1 MKDCKHNSKPYFKKL
16 IGPLTERAKE
26 LGYTLSVHGS
36 LKRDID
42 LIACPWTL
50 DAEHPFILARELRL
64 AAEKITGYAKPLMRE
79 RNDWFELGQPGSK
92 PHGRLCW
99 SFYLDQRRTPNGP
112 YVDLSVM
119 PRG

>member
-1 MKDCKHNSKPYFKKL
+1 MKPCKHNSKPFYKKL
-16 IGPLTERAKE
+16 IGPLTERARE
-26 LGYTLSVHGS
+26 LGFALAVHGS

-50 DAEHPFILARELRL
+50 EAEHPFILARELRL
-64 AAEKITGYAKPLMRE
+64 LSEKITGYAKPNLHE

-92 PHGRLCW
+92 PHGRLSW
-99 SFYLDQRRTPNGP
+99 SFFVDPKKMTHGP